1 MTETATPTPYGTGTA
16 TSTPTP
22 TGGTATSTATPTTTA
37 TPTST
42 ATPASSATPT
52 TTSTAVAGA
61 GVPSIDPDYVVL
73 GNGTYDVAGWWAR
86 HPYNPAN
93 PPLTIASPSPVIN
106 AANYPSLQAA
116 IDALPAT
123 GGTISCPAGVYGHA
137 AVIGRSNVHFLGQ
150 PGTVFRGINLFG
162 GTICQSYD
170 KFNFNVANGD
180 PASVTLF
187 LNPPRNFYFKNITF
201 DANGYVPQLV
211 EASTPDWVCLGLYCV
226 RDVLCDNCAF
236 QNMGY
241 QAALEAGLIT
251 GNRGNANIW
260 ARNCAFH
267 GNSNT
272 GTFMGVFLDGPR
284 GCGVVNSTIDGWF
297 GSRAFQFQ
305 TNDDFSLDLN
315 HDGVYD
321 LSERREARY
330 NVMQGVAST
339 ADCHIFCGVQG
350 FSNLVQNCS
359 QSIHISQFVDLVS
372 REGSRAGCVYHFTG
386 NIVRTNTV
394 QNTDYYLTVDGSNI
408 SPGTGSTIGV
418 YTVQNNKVTDSPP
431 NAMVLETAPVVGP
444 NMVTGNTGPNNIPVR

>member
-1 MTETATPTPYGTGTA
+1 MAAAAILPIGLLAEASASAVSAAGP
-16 TSTPTP
+16 
-22 TGGTATSTATPTTTA
+22 GGTAA
-37 TPTST
+37 
-42 ATPASSATPT
+42 
-52 TTSTAVAGA
+52 AGA

-359 QSIHISQFVDLVS
+359 QSIHTSQFVDLVS
-372 REGSRAGCVYHFTG
+372 REGSRARCVYHFTG